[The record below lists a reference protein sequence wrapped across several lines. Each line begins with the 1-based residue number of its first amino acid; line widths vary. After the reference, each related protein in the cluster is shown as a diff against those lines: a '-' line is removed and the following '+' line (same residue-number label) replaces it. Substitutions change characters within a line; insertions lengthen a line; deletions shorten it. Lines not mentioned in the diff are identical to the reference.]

1 MAFEEKDVYAALGME
16 VPAKQPEAADPAS
29 QGANDPSPAGTDGR
43 EDQATGNREQAT
55 GDAGDGFFDSGS
67 ADSQNDMNGTGNG
80 GRGFFDSGSA
90 DPQNDRNETSEES
103 RGASKAPPPTASDS
117 GQERGEP
124 SAGQTRAER
133 AEQARLRRERE
144 QKAAV
149 NAAVR
154 EERQKNE
161 AAMKAMFEAAGMV
174 DRYHDNKPITSLEEF
189 NAFQAARQAD
199 KLNRELQNGKLT
211 PESFQA
217 AVDNSPAVREAR
229 ETVERLKA
237 REKAETE
244 AARKAEFDARVKDEL
259 AEIHRL
265 NPAVNNLEDILAMQT
280 AGEFTRLVRDKG
292 MSFLEAFKLA
302 NLDDIIEGQA
312 AAAAEGAARQRH
324 GKDHL
329 RSINAG
335 GQVTVDVPPDVIAN
349 YRMFQP
355 DMSLEEIQ
363 RDYAKRYGK

>member
-1 MAFEEKDVYAALGME
+1 MALEEKDYYAALGIE
-16 VPAKQPEAADPAS
+16 PPSQQPEAADPAA
-29 QGANDPSPAGTDGR
+29 GANEPGVAARDG
-43 EDQATGNREQAT
+43 AEQADNRHQGT
-55 GDAGDGFFDSGS
+55 GDAGTRIATAPAEPRNDNDETPAEDAGDGEAGGGETDSS
-67 ADSQNDMNGTGNG
+67 PA
-80 GRGFFDSGSA
+80 A
-90 DPQNDRNETSEES
+90 QNDRDGK
-103 RGASKAPPPTASDS
+103 GAMS
-117 GQERGEP
+117 
-124 SAGQTRAER
+124 RAER

-149 NAAVR
+149 DAAVQAALQAER
-154 EERQKNE
+154 EKNK
-161 AAMKAMFEAAGMV
+161 ANMKAMFESAGMV

-199 KLNRELQNGKLT
+199 KLNRELQSGKLT

-265 NPAVNNLEDILAMQT
+265 NPAVNSLDDILAMQT

-335 GQVTVDVPPDVIAN
+335 GQVPVDVPPDVIAN